1 MPLSDAAIR
10 RIKSAPKPVKKSDGF
25 GLYLLVQPNGSR
37 LWRMNYAFAGRQRT
51 LAFGAYPEVSLSEA
65 RERRDAA
72 KRQLRDGSDPGV
84 VVKVEKRAAAAS
96 IANSFRAVSAEWY
109 KRKMVAEH
117 KSPAT
122 LRRAEWLLA
131 TLNEGIGDLGMSEI
145 EAPLLL
151 DVLRRVEAAEQHETV
166 KRLRA
171 TASSVFRYGIATGRC
186 KRDPAADLR
195 GATTAAVSTPRP
207 AILDPAGVGELL
219 RAIDGYQRKPLLR
232 FALQL
237 LALNFTRP
245 GNICS
250 AEWSEIENGVW
261 SIPPH
266 KMKMR
271 TEFRIPLSRQSLE
284 VLDELRKATSGK
296 KYLFESLKTGIPIG
310 TNQLNRT
317 LEEIGYSSD
326 RMVAHGFRAM
336 FSTLANDNGQSGDV
350 IELCLA
356 HLERNKVRRAYNR
369 AARWPERVAMVQWW
383 ADHLDELRDRGKVV
397 ALPAKAMGRK
407 GSA

>member
-1 MPLSDAAIR
+1 MVSVGCSQRRNQPSGCDHASLRRRHSAHQVGPQASQKVRRLRPVFVGAAE
-10 RIKSAPKPVKKSDGF
+10 
-25 GLYLLVQPNGSR
+25 R
-37 LWRMNYAFAGRQRT
+37 LTALAHELT

-65 RERRDAA
+65 RKRRDAA

-84 VVKVEKRAAAAS
+84 VVKEEKQAAAAS
-96 IANSFRAVSAEWY
+96 TANSFRAVSAEWY

-117 KSPAT
+117 KSPGT

-131 TLNEGIGDLGMSEI
+131 TLNEGIGDLAMSEI

-166 KRLRA
+166 KGLRA

-219 RAIDGYQRKPLLR
+219 RAIDGYQRRPLLR

-250 AEWSEIENGVW
+250 AEWNEIENGVW
-261 SIPPH
+261 SIPAH

-271 TEFRIPLSRQSLE
+271 TEFRIPLSRQSLA
-284 VLDELRKATSGK
+284 VLDELRKATNSK
-296 KYLFESLKTGIPIG
+296 KYLFESLKPARPIG
-310 TNQLNRT
+310 TNQLNRA
-317 LEEIGYSSD
+317 LEEIGYT
-326 RMVAHGFRAM
+326 
-336 FSTLANDNGQSGDV
+336 ST
-350 IELCLA
+350 
-356 HLERNKVRRAYNR
+356 RN
-369 AARWPERVAMVQWW
+369 
-383 ADHLDELRDRGKVV
+383 H
-397 ALPAKAMGRK
+397 
-407 GSA
+407 S

>member
-1 MPLSDAAIR
+1 LVFRHVSPSFSATRTRFVVSDMVSVGCSQRRNQPSGCDHASLRRRHSAHQVGPQASQKVRRLRPVFVGAAE
-10 RIKSAPKPVKKSDGF
+10 
-25 GLYLLVQPNGSR
+25 R
-37 LWRMNYAFAGRQRT
+37 LTALAHELT

-65 RERRDAA
+65 RKRRDAA

-84 VVKVEKRAAAAS
+84 VVKEEKQAAAAS
-96 IANSFRAVSAEWY
+96 TANSFRAVSAEWY

-117 KSPAT
+117 KSPGT

-131 TLNEGIGDLGMSEI
+131 TLNEGIGDLAMSEI

-219 RAIDGYQRKPLLR
+219 RAIDGYQRRPLLR

-250 AEWSEIENGVW
+250 AEWNEIENGVW
-261 SIPPH
+261 SIPAH

-271 TEFRIPLSRQSLE
+271 TEFRIPLSRQSLA
-284 VLDELRKATSGK
+284 VLDELRKATNSK
-296 KYLFESLKTGIPIG
+296 KYLFESLKPARPIG
-310 TNQLNRT
+310 TNQLNRA
-317 LEEIGYSSD
+317 LEEIGYT
-326 RMVAHGFRAM
+326 
-336 FSTLANDNGQSGDV
+336 ST
-350 IELCLA
+350 
-356 HLERNKVRRAYNR
+356 RN
-369 AARWPERVAMVQWW
+369 
-383 ADHLDELRDRGKVV
+383 H
-397 ALPAKAMGRK
+397 
-407 GSA
+407 S